1 MKKLLIPAA
10 ILLAAAAIYWWGFR
24 DTSPTAEPMLLTTV
38 QEGSLD
44 IFVTATGE
52 LQAMRSEK
60 IMGPDGMRAARIY
73 QVAIADLVPEG
84 TIVAAGDYVAR
95 LDKSELDGRI
105 KDISSEIEQ
114 KEAQL
119 TQAKI
124 DTAITLRGARDQL
137 VNLKYNM
144 EEKALEVEQSKYEPP
159 AVIRR
164 VELDL
169 ERIKRDY
176 QQQQTNYELKK
187 RQAEAKVQE
196 IRSGLEQT
204 QLRLT
209 QMLDLAQEFTI
220 VAPKPGM
227 VIYERSWNGKKGP
240 GSRIS
245 SWDPIVARL
254 PDLSTMVSKTYVNEV
269 DINKVKRD
277 QAVTVRADAF
287 PERTFKGRVVEIA
300 NIGEQMQKFDA
311 KVFEVVIELLETD
324 TFLRPAMTTSNQI
337 VTRTYD
343 KVKYLPLEAIH
354 NDSLT
359 YVFTRNEGGRWTR
372 QEVHTG
378 DFNESYVIVSYGL
391 AAGQEV
397 ALTAPDDAEELP
409 FVPLSEADRKA
420 MAADEAAYQAK
431 LKAQAAAA
439 KAVQQAQA
447 TQEAHSPKG
456 Q

>member
-1 MKKLLIPAA
+1 MKKLILPAIA
-10 ILLAAAAIYWWGFR
+10 VLFVAFAVYWWGFR
-24 DTSPTAEPMLLTTV
+24 GSSETEDTLLLTTV

-60 IMGPDGMRAARIY
+60 IMGPEGMRAARIY

-137 VNLKYNM
+137 VNLQYSM
-144 EEKALEVEQSKYEPP
+144 QEKELEVEQSKYEPP

-176 QQQQTNYELKK
+176 QQQRTNYELKK

-277 QAVTVRADAF
+277 QKVTVRADAF
-287 PERTFKGRVVEIA
+287 PDRSFKGRVVEIA

-324 TFLRPAMTTSNQI
+324 TFLRPAMTTSNEI

-343 KVKYLPLEAIH
+343 KVKYLPLEAIQ

-359 YVFTRNEGGRWTR
+359 YVFARDAAGQWTK

-378 DFNESYVIVSYGL
+378 DFNERFVIVSYGL
-391 AAGQEV
+391 AVGQEV
-397 ALTAPDDAEELP
+397 ALVAPAKAEELP
-409 FVPLSEADRKA
+409 FVPLSEADRQA

-439 KAVQQAQA
+439 KAVQQARP
-447 TQEAHSPKG
+447 TDSDSPKG